1 MKKRQLQECPV
12 CSSKLKIVA
21 YQCPGCRTR
30 IEGSFTPLEG
40 RLASLDVR
48 DLEFV
53 EQFVRVRGSI
63 KEMEKVLG
71 VSYPTVRGML
81 NAVIE
86 KLGFHDELPKIDPAV
101 KSDILDKLERGEIT
115 ADRAAVLLKGEENDE
130 DEGA

>member
-12 CSSKLKIVA
+12 CSSKLRIVA
-21 YQCPGCRTR
+21 YHCPSCKTR
-30 IEGSFTPLEG
+30 IEGNFTSLEG
-40 RLASLDVR
+40 RLASLDAR

-86 KLGFHDELPKIDPAV
+86 KLGFQAELPKIDPAV
-101 KSDILDKLERGEIT
+101 RGEILDKLERGEIT
-115 ADRAAVLLKGEENDE
+115 ADQAAVLLKGEGIDE
-130 DEGA
+130 HEGA